1 MLLTFGLGDDMAD
14 PQSLAHIMKG
24 LVPRIAPLIN
34 IIIWAGPQHVVHSI
48 ITGTCKQHSSLRG
61 CATTSVHIF
70 PHGIAKEQRA
80 RISPSADSHSSTP
93 KELCNN
99 TLNWNW
105 EKKSLNLICSFA
117 QFLCENEQVIK
128 YMVCSNRFLWT
139 TSKKDLDGFHE
150 KFRTPG
156 TGNTVES
163 TEVNPFHLD

>member
-105 EKKSLNLICSFA
+105 EKKKLKFNLQFCSVPMWEGTSHKIHGL
-117 QFLCENEQVIK
+117 QQQVLMNYFQK
-128 YMVCSNRFLWT
+128 
-139 TSKKDLDGFHE
+139 GFGWFPW
-150 KFRTPG
+150 KIQDTRNG
-156 TGNTVES
+156 
-163 TEVNPFHLD
+163 